1 MEKEQVSQPERQ
13 RKITEYAQMQHGGT
27 PKTMGD
33 VGNKEPRLAG
43 EEEGIVGVA
52 AKSVEKNAPSQETTS
67 SL

>member
-1 MEKEQVSQPERQ
+1 MEQQK
-13 RKITEYAQMQHGGT
+13 HGGM

-33 VGNKEPRLAG
+33 VGHKEPRLVG

-52 AKSVEKNAPSQETTS
+52 AKGVEINAPSQETTS